1 MEKRELLT
9 SSQKDGLRFNIR
21 PLGNSLQTE
30 ERPGGASRQPIKE
43 YLQTANTSRTGT
55 QSDKV
60 LFTFSVKVDKAWSSR
75 HEF

>member
-30 ERPGGASRQPIKE
+30 ERPGGASRKTIKE
-43 YLQTANTSRTGT
+43 YLQNCKHFPDR
-55 QSDKV
+55 D
-60 LFTFSVKVDKAWSSR
+60 SVG
-75 HEF
+75 